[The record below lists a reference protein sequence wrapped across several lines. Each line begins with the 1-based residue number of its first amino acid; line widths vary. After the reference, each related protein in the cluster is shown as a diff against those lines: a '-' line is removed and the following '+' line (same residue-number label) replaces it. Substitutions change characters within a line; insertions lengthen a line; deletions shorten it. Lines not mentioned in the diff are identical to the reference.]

1 MENAFRSKLLSDPE
15 YQVLKSWYEWIE
27 KNSDI
32 TLDLIGKKK
41 NPAKFCST

>member
-1 MENAFRSKLLSDPE
+1 MENAFRSGLLSDPE

-32 TLDLIGKKK
+32 SLDLIGKLK
-41 NPAKFCST
+41 NINNFLNW